1 LIVAWMILLLLG
13 LIVLGAPI
21 FVAMGAAGLLHW
33 LDLGRESALVVLV
46 QQFYRGTRSFTFL
59 AIPMF
64 LFAGNLMTRGGLT
77 DRLINVA
84 RALAGHVRGGLGQ
97 VNILSS
103 VFFGGISGSAH
114 ADVAAMGS
122 IFIPAMKNEGYPP
135 GFAAALTAVS
145 GTLAPMIPPSIILII
160 YGATFGVSIGALFA
174 AGLSVALLIA
184 VLYSGMAYVLSRRY
198 DVPSHHRADRAG
210 LWASFKGALPAL
222 GMPVVVVGG
231 ILGGFFSPT
240 EAGAI
245 AAAYALLLT
254 TLVYRSF
261 DLRGLWRVLLQTSLT
276 TAAIMILVGG
286 ALMLTYVMSSRHIP
300 MHMMGFMLG
309 LTDSIVVLIL
319 LILVVLVFAGLFI
332 HRTANVLMFGAI
344 IIPVFTLQAGF
355 SDVQTAMIMV
365 MALGI
370 GHLTPPVGGTLLTTS
385 LVGNVSV
392 IEITRYIWPY
402 ILLEIAITL
411 LVVFVPAISE
421 TLPRL
426 LGLGGL

>member
-1 LIVAWMILLLLG
+1 MILVLLG

-21 FVAMGAAGLLHW
+21 FLAMGTAGMLHYW
-33 LDLGRESALVVLV
+33 DLGRESALVVLI
-46 QQFYRGTRSFTFL
+46 QQLYGGTRSFTFL

-64 LFAGNLMTRGGLT
+64 LFAGNLMTQGGLT
-77 DRLINVA
+77 DRLITLA
-84 RALAGHVRGGLGQ
+84 RALVGHVRGGLGQ

-122 IFIPAMKNEGYPP
+122 IFIPAMKKEGYPA
-135 GFAAALTAVS
+135 GFAGALTAVS

-174 AGLSVALLIA
+174 AGLSVALVIA
-184 VLYSGMAYVLSRRY
+184 VLYSAMAYLLSWKY
-198 DVPSHHRADRAG
+198 DVPAHFRATRAET
-210 LWASFKGALPAL
+210 WDAFKAALPAL

-240 EAGAI
+240 EAGAV
-245 AAAYALLLT
+245 AATYAFFLT
-254 TLVYRSF
+254 VIVYRNF
-261 DLRGLWRVLLQTSLT
+261 TAAGLWRVIVQTALT

-300 MHMMGFMLG
+300 MHMMGFMLNI
-309 LTDSIVVLIL
+309 TDNMTLLIMM
-319 LILVVLVFAGLFI
+319 ILVVLVFAGLFI
-332 HRTANVLMFGAI
+332 DRTANVLMFGAI
-344 IIPVFTLQAGF
+344 IIPIFTLQADF
-355 SDVQTAMIMV
+355 SGVHTAMIIV

-392 IEITRYIWPY
+392 LEITKYIWPY